1 MARRYTVLI
10 EWTDRHDDSH
20 FDADEV
26 QVVADSAASAIAAAR
41 EKWAR
46 TKGAE
51 WPRCVQ
57 GSATI
62 LTFAARCQLALP
74 Q

>member
-10 EWTDRHDDSH
+10 EWTDKFDDSH

-57 GSATI
+57 GRATI
-62 LTFAARCQLALP
+62 LTPASLRRLALP